1 MASKHRNLY
10 LYLAL
15 ACFLGII
22 LIFIFDGYMGIYD
35 TITMTS
41 GEIPVMVEP
50 DQWQQQARFN
60 FMPSTSVLYGEKVI
74 FSYAIDNHRFSSY
87 EADVSVSVWHNQLK
101 VADLLSDTISAK
113 AFDKGQLDWV
123 FDTTQFVSGNIS
135 AGMSRD
141 FTVAIK
147 RGDIERKLIVYVY
160 SDINQMKV
168 IPVAPP
174 PN

>member
-1 MASKHRNLY
+1 MTSKHRNLY

-35 TITMTS
+35 TITITS
-41 GEIPVMVEP
+41 GEMPVKVEP

-60 FMPSTSVLYGEKVI
+60 FMPSTSVIYGGKVI
-74 FSYAIDNHRFSSY
+74 FNYAIDNHRFSSY
-87 EADVSVSVWHNQLK
+87 KADVSVSVWHNQVK
-101 VADLLSDTISAK
+101 VADILSETITAK
-113 AFDKGQLDWV
+113 AFGKGQLDWI
-123 FDTTQFVSGNIS
+123 FDTTQFISGNIS
-135 AGMSRD
+135 TGMPSD
-141 FTVAIK
+141 FTIAILM
-147 RGDIERKLIVYVY
+147 GNIERKLIVNVY
-160 SDINQMKV
+160 SDVNQSKV